1 MIVVKH
7 WILSGLSLDNV
18 SLCPFPLSFLLIW
31 IHKSQKEW
39 KPPLQ
44 KRRRGEKYNVVHAIR
59 TFFKTRRKKGRDFL
73 YVDHFCIITPIMIAV
88 IYLFCDKPSITHLI
102 NLNIFN
108 PLTIP
113 WSQNK
118 YYHLTERKLRLR
130 DVTDLVRSARAGMT
144 TQVQTNPNNDWATQ
158 AVNQFLK

>member
-1 MIVVKH
+1 MIVVRH

-88 IYLFCDKPSITHLI
+88 IYLFCDKHSITHLI

-108 PLTIP
+108 LLTIP
-113 WSQNK
+113 WSQNITIWQK
-118 YYHLTERKLRLR
+118 ENWGLEMLQILLE
-130 DVTDLVRSARAGMT
+130 VPELGW
-144 TQVQTNPNNDWATQ
+144 Q
-158 AVNQFLK
+158 LKFRQIPIMIEQPKQWTSS